1 MDNPRPGQ
9 VHGRVFLKN
18 GWSCS
23 NTRTALAMYVNE
35 NFFLAE
41 AGSARAERPDN
52 PVPLCWTIMG
62 GSLLAAAASAR

>member
-23 NTRTALAMYVNE
+23 NTRTVLAMYVNE

-41 AGSARAERPDN
+41 PGSARTERPGS
-52 PVPLCWTIMG
+52 PVPHCWAIVG
-62 GSLLAAAASAR
+62 GSLLTAAASAR

>member
-35 NFFLAE
+35 FFSGRT
-41 AGSARAERPDN
+41 GSARTERPGS
-52 PVPLCWTIMG
+52 PVPHCWTIMG
-62 GSLLAAAASAR
+62 GSLLTASAR

>member
-35 NFFLAE
+35 FFFLAE
-41 AGSARAERPDN
+41 LEARGRNARVAQCRIAGRSWADR
-52 PVPLCWTIMG
+52 C
-62 GSLLAAAASAR
+62 

>member
-35 NFFLAE
+35 FFFWPNWKRE
-41 AGSARAERPDN
+41 DGTP
-52 PVPLCWTIMG
+52 G
-62 GSLLAAAASAR
+62 